1 MFGLRGLTS
10 PRVWG
15 ALQRGRLQLSPWRI
29 GPTRLLVTGPS
40 ELVLAFVFF
49 FRVFLKGFQLLPL
62 LLLVLLLSAEKLKD
76 VTAEGESQSFSIPS
90 IEQIQTE

>member
-1 MFGLRGLTS
+1 M
-10 PRVWG
+10 
-15 ALQRGRLQLSPWRI
+15 
-29 GPTRLLVTGPS
+29 LVTGPS